1 MIKNENENGN
11 NLAAINDQ
19 DELRWRKRLQAAVRA
34 EKAPERLREKIN
46 KMIREK

>member
-1 MIKNENENGN
+1 MKNENENGN
-11 NLAAINDQ
+11 KLTTIDDR

-34 EKAPERLREKIN
+34 EKAPERLRERIG